1 MLFGCMALNRRASAS
16 PHGVGVA
23 LVSPSI
29 FVSLQSLHQSMESLP
44 VLREGHRSPA
54 HRRRESLM
62 GGLVPTRSAEASRA
76 MAGDASLA
84 EHYAFCGMHHIF
96 DRHKDAG

>member
-1 MLFGCMALNRRASAS
+1 
-16 PHGVGVA
+16 
-23 LVSPSI
+23 
-29 FVSLQSLHQSMESLP
+29 
-44 VLREGHRSPA
+44 
-54 HRRRESLM
+54 M

-96 DRHKDAG
+96 DRHKDAVTAIRFANDDKSLLACASRDGTLSVFNLTSEPPSLVATLRGHHRAVNGDIPCEPQHV

>member
-1 MLFGCMALNRRASAS
+1 M
-16 PHGVGVA
+16 
-23 LVSPSI
+23 
-29 FVSLQSLHQSMESLP
+29 
-44 VLREGHRSPA
+44 LREDHHRSPTNRD
-54 HRRRESLM
+54 RRRESLL

-76 MAGDASLA
+76 MAGDTSLA

>member
-1 MLFGCMALNRRASAS
+1 MM
-16 PHGVGVA
+16 
-23 LVSPSI
+23 
-29 FVSLQSLHQSMESLP
+29 
-44 VLREGHRSPA
+44 REGHRSPA
-54 HRRRESLM
+54 HRRRESLL

-76 MAGDASLA
+76 MAGDSSLA